1 MMEQQPDK
9 LSRSLSL
16 PLITL
21 YGIGTILGAG
31 IYVLAGEVARES
43 GVYTPHAF
51 LLAGIIV
58 SFSAYAYAKLSKRFP
73 QSAGEAAYIH
83 EALKSPALAKVVG
96 WAIMLTG
103 IVSAATITRGF
114 TGYIAL
120 YLPLHHSLNAVLFVS
135 ILTGLAIW
143 GVKQA
148 VGLAALFTLVELIGI
163 GLIVYF
169 AWPLLPSIATNYP
182 MAISLPPP
190 SALSAIALGA
200 FIAFYAFIGFEDM
213 VNMAEE
219 VKNPRRNLPI
229 SIYLA
234 LILTTGLYILTA
246 FSFLALLPIEEL
258 ANSEAPFADVAR
270 NHPGLS
276 IGLITMI
283 SIAAISNG
291 ALVQIVMGSRVLY
304 GMANRRLAPRIFG
317 SINPTTLTPIP
328 ATLVVGL
335 LVIVFATV
343 LPLDILAKITSAIV
357 LSIFSLVNL
366 ALLILEIKAVKSLQP
381 LTLAK
386 LFIPFIGMLL
396 CVSFLTLQFYEW
408 FFRH

>member
-1 MMEQQPDK
+1 MEQQPDK

-83 EALKSPALAKVVG
+83 EALKSSGLAKVVG
-96 WAIMLTG
+96 WAIMFTG

-114 TGYIAL
+114 TGYIAP
-120 YLPLHHSLNAVLFVS
+120 YLPLHHSLNAVLFVA

-148 VGLAALFTLVELIGI
+148 VGLAALFTLVELTGI

-182 MAISLPPP
+182 MAISLPPS
-190 SALSAIALGA
+190 SAFTAIALGA

-246 FSFLALLPIEEL
+246 FSFLALLPIDQL

-304 GMANRRLAPRIFG
+304 GMANRQLAPRIFS
-317 SINPTTLTPIP
+317 SIHPATLTPIP
-328 ATLVVGL
+328 ATLVIGL
-335 LVIVFATV
+335 LVIVFATA

-366 ALLILEIKAVKSLQP
+366 ALLILEIKAIKPLRAHTSVKL
-381 LTLAK
+381 L
-386 LFIPFIGMLL
+386 IPFIGMLL